1 MTPAFPLK
9 SAAELMDASF
19 DARWLDRARIG
30 PAARA
35 TLRTVLDSFVAA
47 GGPVRIAALGNDA
60 AVAELDERDL
70 IYISD
75 GRVML
80 AYPFAGTPTDFV
92 TVLPDGRER
101 WACCAIDA
109 LGIPAFLRQPVTVRS
124 RCHHCG
130 DGFALE
136 VTPDGPVGGDGLL
149 AWVGERRD
157 LRGKAC
163 TSL

>member
-30 PAARA
+30 PARGPPCASSSTASSPR
-35 TLRTVLDSFVAA
+35 RP
-47 GGPVRIAALGNDA
+47 GGIGALGSDA

-80 AYPFAGTPTDFV
+80 AYPFAGRPRF
-92 TVLPDGRER
+92 RHR
-101 WACCAIDA
+101 
-109 LGIPAFLRQPVTVRS
+109 PARRARAVGLLRHRRARS
-124 RCHHCG
+124 RHSCG
-130 DGFALE
+130 S
-136 VTPDGPVGGDGLL
+136 
-149 AWVGERRD
+149 R
-157 LRGKAC
+157 
-163 TSL
+163 